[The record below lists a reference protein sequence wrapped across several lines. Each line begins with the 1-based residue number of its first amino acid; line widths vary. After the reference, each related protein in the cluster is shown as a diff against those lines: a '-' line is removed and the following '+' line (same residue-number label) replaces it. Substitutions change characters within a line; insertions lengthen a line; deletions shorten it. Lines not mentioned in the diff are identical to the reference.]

1 MVHIYVDRIIFVYAF
16 FSAWLKQ
23 ATEKQMK
30 IFLFVWF
37 ITLFL
42 PYCQEYISSY
52 IGGTCAW
59 NDYGTLYYFSGF
71 SGYLLLGYYL
81 KDRNKLSVKKT
92 VVLSLILFSV
102 GYAITYYG
110 FRNMT
115 SQPDITERQM
125 ELFFLYCS
133 PNVFLMT
140 VAWYLLIQKVK
151 VTSPLIISA
160 LKNIT
165 KCGLGIYMVHYFAVG
180 IGYLAIDRIDLPI
193 FMRIPATALF
203 VFIVSWCI
211 VALFYKVLPKAAK
224 WIMG

>member
-30 IFLFVWF
+30 IFLSVWF

-92 VVLSLILFSV
+92 VILSLILFSV

-110 FRNMT
+110 FRNNDFT
-115 SQPDITERQM
+115 T
-125 ELFFLYCS
+125 
-133 PNVFLMT
+133 
-140 VAWYLLIQKVK
+140 
-151 VTSPLIISA
+151 
-160 LKNIT
+160 
-165 KCGLGIYMVHYFAVG
+165 
-180 IGYLAIDRIDLPI
+180 
-193 FMRIPATALF
+193 
-203 VFIVSWCI
+203 
-211 VALFYKVLPKAAK
+211 
-224 WIMG
+224 

>member
-1 MVHIYVDRIIFVYAF
+1 MYHIDAQFTF
-16 FSAWLKQ
+16 
-23 ATEKQMK
+23 
-30 IFLFVWF
+30 
-37 ITLFL
+37 
-42 PYCQEYISSY
+42 C
-52 IGGTCAW
+52 
-59 NDYGTLYYFSGF
+59 
-71 SGYLLLGYYL
+71 YLLLGYYL

-133 PNVFLMT
+133 PHVFLMT

-165 KCGLGIYMVHYFAVG
+165 KCGLGEQYKKNNSIWRSVISGCEV
-180 IGYLAIDRIDLPI
+180 I
-193 FMRIPATALF
+193 FLNP
-203 VFIVSWCI
+203 
-211 VALFYKVLPKAAK
+211 
-224 WIMG
+224 